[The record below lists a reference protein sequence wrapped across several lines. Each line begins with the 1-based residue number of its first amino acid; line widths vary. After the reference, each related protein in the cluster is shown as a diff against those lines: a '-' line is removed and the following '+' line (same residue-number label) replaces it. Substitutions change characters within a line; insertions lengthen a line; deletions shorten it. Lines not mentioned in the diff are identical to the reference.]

1 MNSDPKK
8 RFSDR
13 VKNYVKYRPHYPK
26 EILTLLIKECELS
39 ESSVIA
45 DIGSGTGISSELF
58 IENGNKVF
66 AVEPNREMRKAAEK
80 FFSKDK
86 NFISINTSA
95 ESTGLSE
102 NSIDIIIAG
111 QAFHWFDAELCK
123 KEFKRILKKE
133 GYLVLIWNT
142 RIYKEGF
149 MDDYEELLV
158 KFGTDYENVNHE
170 NIDEEY
176 IKKFFSPLRYNAVK
190 FENHQDLDQEGLKGR
205 LLSSSYVPD
214 EKSPKYLPMLN
225 ALDELYFKYNIDGIV
240 KVEYMTVVYYGKL
253 LSDS

>member
-1 MNSDPKK
+1 MNFDPKK
-8 RFSDR
+8 RFSGR

-26 EILTLLIKECELS
+26 EILTFLIKEFGLT

-66 AVEPNREMRKAAEK
+66 AVEPNREMRKAAEN
-80 FFSKDK
+80 FFSKEK
-86 NFISINTSA
+86 NFISLNTSA

-102 NSIDIIIAG
+102 NSIDFVIAG
-111 QAFHWFDAELCK
+111 QAFHWFDAELCN
-123 KEFKRILKKE
+123 KEFIRILKKE
-133 GYLVLIWNT
+133 GYVVLIWNS
-142 RIYKEGF
+142 RVYKEGF
-149 MDDYEELLV
+149 MDDYEDLLL

-170 NIDEEY
+170 NIDEDY
-176 IKKFFSPLRYNAVK
+176 IKNFFNPNNYNVAKFD
-190 FENHQDLDQEGLKGR
+190 NHQDLDHEGIRGR
-205 LLSSSYVPD
+205 LLSSSYVTD

-253 LSDS
+253 MG

>member
-26 EILTLLIKECELS
+26 EILTFLIEQCGLS
-39 ESSVIA
+39 ESSIIA

-66 AVEPNREMRKAAEK
+66 GVEPNKEMRKAAEK

-95 ESTGLSE
+95 EKTGLSE
-102 NSIDIIIAG
+102 NSVDFIIAG

-133 GYLVLIWNT
+133 GFIVLIWNA

-149 MDDYEELLV
+149 MDDYEELLL

-176 IKKFFSPLRYNAVK
+176 IRKFFYPLEYNITK
-190 FENHQDLDQEGLKGR
+190 FENHQDLDQEGIKGR

-214 EKSPKYLPMLN
+214 EKSPQYLPMLN
-225 ALDELYFKYNIDGIV
+225 ALDELYFKYNRDGIIRI
-240 KVEYMTVVYYGKL
+240 EYMTVMYYGKL
-253 LSDS
+253 RD

>member
-1 MNSDPKK
+1 MNFDPKK
-8 RFSDR
+8 RFSGR

-26 EILTLLIKECELS
+26 EILTFLIKECGLT

-66 AVEPNREMRKAAEK
+66 AVEPNREMRKAAEN
-80 FFSKDK
+80 FFSKEK
-86 NFISINTSA
+86 NFISLNTSA

-102 NSIDIIIAG
+102 NSIDFVIAG
-111 QAFHWFDAELCK
+111 QAFHWFDAELCN
-123 KEFKRILKKE
+123 KEFIRILKKE
-133 GYLVLIWNT
+133 GYVVLIWNS
-142 RIYKEGF
+142 RVYKEGF
-149 MDDYEELLV
+149 MDDYEDLLL

-170 NIDEEY
+170 NIDEDY
-176 IKKFFSPLRYNAVK
+176 IKNFFNPNNYNVAKFD
-190 FENHQDLDQEGLKGR
+190 NHQDLDHEGIRGR
-205 LLSSSYVPD
+205 LLSSSYVTD

-253 LSDS
+253 MG